1 MSTTLQSQRPK
12 LVDPGKIAEIQKAGK
27 MIAKEAGGTL
37 VSDFFEANKDAIRA
51 VLPQHMTPDRMTKI
65 ALRALRT
72 TPKLMQCSLSSL
84 FGAVVTCAQFGLEPN
99 TPQGHIYL
107 IPFENKKKGVIEVQ
121 IVIGYKGLIDLAR
134 RSGQIVS
141 ISAREVY
148 SNDEFKVSLGTD
160 ERIIHTPCLTGDR
173 GQVVGFYAVAKLKDG
188 GTQFEFMSVADVNA
202 IRDASQGYKT
212 AVRFAKPGVPL
223 NTPWATHY
231 VQMALKTVARRLAKW
246 LPMSIEMA
254 NAVALDE
261 RHDANLTQGLDTV
274 LEGELAVLDAE
285 TQEAEEESA
294 ASAMAIEHDQTPKVT
309 VPMEVPKEELEVP
322 THVAAGPDAEDLF

>member
-1 MSTTLQSQRPK
+1 MSTNLQSQRPK
-12 LVDPGKIAEIQKAGK
+12 LVEPGKTAEIQKAGK
-27 MIAKEAGGTL
+27 LIAKDAGGTL

-51 VLPQHMTPDRMTKI
+51 VLPQHMTPDRMMKI

-72 TPKLMQCSLSSL
+72 TPNLMKCSLSSL
-84 FGAVVTCAQFGLEPN
+84 FGAVVTCAQLGLEPN

-107 IPFENKKKGVIEVQ
+107 IPFENKKKGITEVQ

-141 ISAREVY
+141 ISARAVY
-148 SNDEFKVSLGTD
+148 SNDEFLVSLGTD
-160 ERIIHTPCLTGDR
+160 EKIIHTPRLTGDR
-173 GQVVGFYAVAKLKDG
+173 GQITGVYAVAQLKDG
-188 GTQFEFMSVADVNA
+188 GTQFEFMSVSDVNA
-202 IRDASQGYKT
+202 IRDSSHGYKT
-212 AVRFAKPGVPL
+212 AVRFTKPGVSL

-231 VQMALKTVARRLAKW
+231 EQMALKTVARRLTKW

-261 RHDANLTQGLDTV
+261 RHDANLTQGLDMV

-285 TQEAEEESA
+285 AQEAEEESA
-294 ASAMAIEHDQTPKVT
+294 ASATALEHDQTPKVT
-309 VPMEVPKEELEVP
+309 VPTEPLKQIQEVPVHVATGPEAEEL
-322 THVAAGPDAEDLF
+322 F